1 VLGSIRGKIKTKV
14 RVTKQKAKV
23 KAESFKLAMKYETTS
38 LSLGNQILNGVPPLN
53 EGLLKNK
60 RYLALSPAGKLKAE
74 RIVWEECEKQM
85 LWKTRDMR
93 KLAKIIEDRLR
104 KECT

>member
-1 VLGSIRGKIKTKV
+1 VH
-14 RVTKQKAKV
+14 VTKQKAKV
-23 KAESFKLAMKYETTS
+23 KAEAFKLAMKYETS
-38 LSLGNQILNGVPPLN
+38 CLDLGNKILNGVPPLN

-60 RYLALSPAGKLKAE
+60 RYLALSPAGKLLAE
-74 RIVWEECEKQM
+74 RIVWEECERHM

-93 KLAKIIEDRLR
+93 KLAKVIEDRLR

>member
-1 VLGSIRGKIKTKV
+1 
-14 RVTKQKAKV
+14 
-23 KAESFKLAMKYETTS
+23 MKYETTS
-38 LSLGNQILNGVPPLN
+38 LELGNKILNGIPPLN

-60 RYLALSPAGKLKAE
+60 RYLALSSGGKLKAE

-93 KLAKIIEDRLR
+93 KLAKIIENRLR
-104 KECT
+104 VECI